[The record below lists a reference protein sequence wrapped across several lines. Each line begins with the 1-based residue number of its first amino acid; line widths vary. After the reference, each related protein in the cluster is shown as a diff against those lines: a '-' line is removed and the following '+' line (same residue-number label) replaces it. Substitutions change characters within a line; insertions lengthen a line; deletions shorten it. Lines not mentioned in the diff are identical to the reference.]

1 MYSWVFCFN
10 MRVVASF
17 QMYAIVE
24 FTATEEVEVVPC
36 TWVNGDKCLWPK
48 VPSDRA
54 TRMVRRAAKPDAGF
68 LSYDALVKGVFH
80 TYEDGRAKLEEARF
94 RSDLSESDGGGKR
107 KRIRPLR
114 YSSESDSDD
123 DLPRA
128 PLQLSMQHK
137 TPCRVPKKRRME
149 PLQGNSEMTSLP
161 GSSRETPALPFEN
174 RNEDEVGL
182 IRDCVAVAEV
192 AQQSQAIIAGAESQQ
207 HLDASP
213 SANCCRQTSGT
224 ALSSAEFQRRVI
236 NSLNIVRHNQAE
248 IIQMLTV
255 ALQRN
260 SPPGAETSNTPEPV
274 LRCPLD
280 SVREVLDFNEE
291 LTEGKSEALV
301 LDLMGYG
308 TRTLNT
314 TIKSMMAYI
323 MSDQAASEFSMDG
336 RKGKV
341 RFRDLKLVKVLFS
354 AARRTRHHKDCTVDD
369 VLYHIKEWLRRA
381 KESCCTETR
390 RYFRAGP

>member
-1 MYSWVFCFN
+1 
-10 MRVVASF
+10 
-17 QMYAIVE
+17 
-24 FTATEEVEVVPC
+24 
-36 TWVNGDKCLWPK
+36 
-48 VPSDRA
+48 
-54 TRMVRRAAKPDAGF
+54 
-68 LSYDALVKGVFH
+68 
-80 TYEDGRAKLEEARF
+80 
-94 RSDLSESDGGGKR
+94 
-107 KRIRPLR
+107 
-114 YSSESDSDD
+114 
-123 DLPRA
+123 
-128 PLQLSMQHK
+128 
-137 TPCRVPKKRRME
+137 
-149 PLQGNSEMTSLP
+149 
-161 GSSRETPALPFEN
+161 
-174 RNEDEVGL
+174 
-182 IRDCVAVAEV
+182 
-192 AQQSQAIIAGAESQQ
+192 
-207 HLDASP
+207 
-213 SANCCRQTSGT
+213 
-224 ALSSAEFQRRVI
+224 
-236 NSLNIVRHNQAE
+236 
-248 IIQMLTV
+248 MLTV

-381 KESCCTETR
+381 KERCAAT
-390 RYFRAGP
+390 AKKD